1 MSCLVAVIMVASIF
15 SNNVD
20 KTCSLF
26 SSLLHLLQTSRN
38 QDLKKLLLSS
48 IQKLVDLK
56 SSKQVAEEFED
67 LIGELM
73 IIFAFLSLLALS
85 RYDRSFFKVCSCL
98 IS

>member
-15 SNNVD
+15 SDNVD

-73 IIFAFLSLLALS
+73 IIFTFLSLLALS
-85 RYDRSFFKVCSCL
+85 RYDRSFF
-98 IS
+98 